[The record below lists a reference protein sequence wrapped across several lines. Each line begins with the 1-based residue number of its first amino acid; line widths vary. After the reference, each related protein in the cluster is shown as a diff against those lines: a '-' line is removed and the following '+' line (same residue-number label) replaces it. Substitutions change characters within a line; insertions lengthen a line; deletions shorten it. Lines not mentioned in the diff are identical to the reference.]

1 MAIVANEIFATL
13 HCNQFIHSCSEMK
26 SVDTLS
32 NKENMNPMLILKQIA
47 EPRGIVNGGKKTLG
61 FLYPSSYSIDQI
73 ITALVD
79 GIYK

>member
-1 MAIVANEIFATL
+1 MAIVANEIFATH

-47 EPRGIVNGGKKTLG
+47 VLMEHINDSLKLKVIMNK
-61 FLYPSSYSIDQI
+61 
-73 ITALVD
+73 
-79 GIYK
+79 

>member
-32 NKENMNPMLILKQIA
+32 NKENMNPMLILKQI
-47 EPRGIVNGGKKTLG
+47 EVLLMEYINDSLKLK
-61 FLYPSSYSIDQI
+61 I
-73 ITALVD
+73 IMN
-79 GIYK
+79 K